1 MKREKVLIV
10 EDEMDLLDLVDF
22 NLTRKGFVTASALDG
37 QSGIELVESFKPDI
51 VVLDLMLPKLDG
63 WQLCKHIKDSTRDI
77 PVIMLTAKCMPEDK
91 VRGYEA
97 GADEYIAKP
106 FSIRELVTRIEFL
119 LQYAQKVSYKK
130 LQWRQ
135 KPTPE

>member
-10 EDEMDLLDLVDF
+10 EDEMDLLDLIDF
-22 NLTRKGFVTASALDG
+22 NLTRRGFVTACALDG
-37 QSGIELVESFKPDI
+37 LSGMELIESFNPDI

-63 WQLCKHIKDSTRDI
+63 WEICRQIKDGKKDI

-97 GADEYIAKP
+97 GSDGYITKP
-106 FSIRELVTRIEFL
+106 FSVRELVTRVEFL
-119 LQYAQKVSYKK
+119 LKMKHDKYAQRVSSTM
-130 LQWRQ
+130 WPR
-135 KPTPE
+135 E